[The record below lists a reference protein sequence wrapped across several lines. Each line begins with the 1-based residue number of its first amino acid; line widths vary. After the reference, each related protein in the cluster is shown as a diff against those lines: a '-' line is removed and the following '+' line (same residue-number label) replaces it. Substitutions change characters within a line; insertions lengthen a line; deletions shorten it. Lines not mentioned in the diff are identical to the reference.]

1 MARRCREWPCI
12 RETALNSCQVLFVV
26 TFESS
31 LALPHPL
38 EGKEG
43 QKMIEDI
50 APETNKLQS
59 FEARVSECFDAID
72 SRFDRMERRLE
83 VIDQRLENLDAGEV
97 EMHQRWQRVLKII
110 ADTRILIGANSVRA
124 GKH

>member
-1 MARRCREWPCI
+1 
-12 RETALNSCQVLFVV
+12 
-26 TFESS
+26 
-31 LALPHPL
+31 
-38 EGKEG
+38 
-43 QKMIEDI
+43 MIEDI

-97 EMHQRWQRVLKII
+97 EMHQRWEQVLKVI
-110 ADTRILIGANSVRA
+110 ADTHISVGANFVGS
-124 GKH
+124 GKQ